1 MKIKV
6 KLVNGKRSKIID
18 INIFNGITPRVLFDQ
33 ATCSAYVYTKTNAVP
48 VYESQ
53 PVAFLTHEPERPA
66 NEQ

>member
-6 KLVNGKRSKIID
+6 KLVNGNRSKIID
-18 INIFNGITPRVLFDQ
+18 MDIFNGITPRVLFDR
-33 ATCSAYVYTKTNAVP
+33 ATGQAYVYTVTNSVP

-53 PVAFLTHEPERPA
+53 PVAYLTHEPERPA

>member
-6 KLVNGKRSKIID
+6 KLVNGDRSKMID
-18 INIFNGITPRVLFDQ
+18 MDVFNGITPRVLFDR
-33 ATCSAYVYTKTNAVP
+33 ATSSAYVYTMTNSVP